1 MHFSAFSDE
10 WLQTIV
16 CERAFSTDRRQG
28 GVPRCS
34 NNETIWFWSFRITFS
49 SEEKEEMVIFTL
61 TSTAFKRHLELV
73 TKPLHQSDVKYAM
86 RSPHIHLFTSLKNN
100 HPNASCSNKHKQK
113 WKHADYCVFFIKEN
127 TGWPIKKKNYQPRKH
142 LQLICFL
149 KLLMNRIN
157 CQLVTS
163 VSRSTCNQA
172 FLSLKLQ
179 IAKWHTSYPAWWR
192 SAWGQHSWNRKHQN
206 SYDLSWKRMFLW
218 LPPMFSRSHSVFYHS
233 CQS

>member
-1 MHFSAFSDE
+1 MNGYK
-10 WLQTIV
+10 QTGGK
-16 CERAFSTDRRQG
+16 S
-28 GVPRCS
+28 GVPCCS
-34 NNETIWFWSFRITFS
+34 NNETIWFRSFRITFS
-49 SEEKEEMVIFTL
+49 SEEQEEMVIFTIDFHCFQAP
-61 TSTAFKRHLELV
+61 SWISYQASVR
-73 TKPLHQSDVKYAM
+73 QGDVKYAM
-86 RSPHIHLFTSLKNN
+86 GLSHIHLFTSLKNN

-113 WKHADYCVFFIKEN
+113 WKHADYRVFFIKEN

-142 LQLICFL
+142 LQLTCFL

-172 FLSLKLQ
+172 FLLLKLQ

-206 SYDLSWKRMFLW
+206 SYGLSWKRMFLW